1 MLVQAAEESFRQG
14 MTAYEAG
21 RGREAMAFFEAAI
34 KLEKRFGATPPQAR
48 YLSQYG
54 LCLGTV
60 MQRKHE
66 GVRYCK
72 EAAHLETYNAD
83 IQCNLGRV
91 LLAAG
96 LRKEAYR
103 AFISGLRMDAGHG
116 GIVRELKQ
124 MGMRRRSVLPFL
136 ARDNRLNIILG
147 RMRNGG

>member
-1 MLVQAAEESFRQG
+1 MLVQVAEDSFRQG
-14 MTAYEAG
+14 MSAFEEG

-34 KLEKRFGATPPQAR
+34 KLERRFGAVRPQAR
-48 YLSQYG
+48 YLSHYG

-83 IQCNLGRV
+83 IQCNLGKV
-91 LLAAG
+91 LMEAG

-103 AFISGLRMDAGHG
+103 AFLSGLKMDSGHS
-116 GIVRELKQ
+116 GIVRALKE
-124 MGMRRRSVLPFL
+124 MGMRRRPALPFL
-136 ARDNRLNIILG
+136 SRDNRLNVILG
-147 RMRNGG
+147 KLRNRS

>member
-1 MLVQAAEESFRQG
+1 MLIQAAEDSFRQG
-14 MTAYEAG
+14 MNAFEEG

-34 KLEKRFGATPPQAR
+34 KLERRFGARTPQAR
-48 YLSQYG
+48 YLSHYG
-54 LCLGTV
+54 LCLGMV

-91 LLAAG
+91 LLASG
-96 LRKEAYR
+96 IRKEAYR
-103 AFISGLRMDAGHG
+103 AFVSGLKMDPGHA

-124 MGMRRRSVLPFL
+124 MGVRRRPVLPFL
-136 ARDNRLNIILG
+136 SRNNRLNVLLG
-147 RMRNGG
+147 RIRNSG